1 MSGYRIGEIFRLD
14 GVTYQRV
21 IDYVR
26 VTEPKEGMLFRA
38 SDGILYELKAL
49 GSTDRKCG
57 CHLETSDALPCY
69 AIDCQAFGTRVN
81 RFHWY
86 PVEEKK
92 EEEKMEEKREEKM
105 EEKKRHIEL
114 AVIKVEGDEVT
125 FQVVEQT
132 HRGDDFTPGGIPFES
147 SRGLT
152 LKSVGTPAAL
162 TTSDTMYVRGKNE
175 CCDKRNVTVSALRF
189 AQIMEAITEY
199 NETDGLGYK
208 KQWPQTGDLYY
219 YVDTDGSVESCQY
232 ADKYD
237 IDKYDIDNNRRK
249 AGNFF
254 ATKEAA
260 EIVAEHV
267 KAAFKDRPVKE
278 GEE

>member
-1 MSGYRIGEIFRLD
+1 
-14 GVTYQRV
+14 
-21 IDYVR
+21 
-26 VTEPKEGMLFRA
+26 
-38 SDGILYELKAL
+38 
-49 GSTDRKCG
+49 
-57 CHLETSDALPCY
+57 
-69 AIDCQAFGTRVN
+69 
-81 RFHWY
+81 
-86 PVEEKK
+86 
-92 EEEKMEEKREEKM
+92 M

-152 LKSVGTPAAL
+152 LKSVGVPAAT
-162 TTSDTMYVRGKNE
+162 TTSDTMYVRGKNQR
-175 CCDKRNVTVSALRF
+175 CDKKNVTVSALRF
-189 AQIMEAITEY
+189 AKIMEAITEY
-199 NETDGLGYK
+199 NETDGRGYK
-208 KQWPQTGDLYY
+208 KQWPRTGDLYY

-237 IDKYDIDNNRRK
+237 IDNNRRK

-254 ATKEAA
+254 ETKEAA
-260 EIVAEHV
+260 EIAAERV
-267 KAAFKDRPVKE
+267 KAAFKDKPVEE

>member
-1 MSGYRIGEIFRLD
+1 MSKYRSGEIFRLD
-14 GVTYQRV
+14 GVTYQCV
-21 IDYVR
+21 TDYVR

-38 SDGILYELKAL
+38 SDGVLYELKAL

-57 CHLETSDALPCY
+57 CHLDTPDDLPCY

-86 PVEEKK
+86 PV
-92 EEEKMEEKREEKM
+92 EEKM

-132 HRGDDFTPGGIPFES
+132 HRGDDFTPNGSAFKS

-152 LKSVGTPAAL
+152 LKSVGIPAAS
-162 TTSDTMYVRGKNE
+162 TYCNIVCVRGVNE
-175 CCDKRNVTVSALRF
+175 DGDKRHMTVSVLQF
-189 AQIMEAITEY
+189 AKIMEAITEY
-199 NETDGLGYK
+199 NETNGLGYK
-208 KQWPQTGDLYY
+208 KLWPRTGDLYY

-237 IDKYDIDNNRRK
+237 IDNNRRK

-254 ATKEAA
+254 KTEAEA
-260 EIVAEHV
+260 EAMAE
-267 KAAFKDRPVKE
+267 KFKSMLKGDK
-278 GEE
+278 